1 MGYPLGVV
9 ERTMKVQ
16 KVLLRAMS
24 RELTWPQAADI
35 LGWSLRTV
43 RRWPAAER
51 SC

>member
-1 MGYPLGVV
+1 MGYPPGAV

-24 RELTWPQAADI
+24 RELTWLQAADI

-43 RRWPAAER
+43 RRWR
-51 SC
+51 RR